1 MDLLGFERPRGGH
14 GFDPIGPTLWQWA
27 GDRCGCD
34 HKVVWLNQQVFG
46 SCQMLW
52 LDHDQARKPFGERC
66 NYTKAGSVIAA
77 M

>member
-1 MDLLGFERPRGGH
+1 MAMGWGSHSG
-14 GFDPIGPTLWQWA
+14 
-27 GDRCGCD
+27 D

-46 SCQMLW
+46 SCLMLG
-52 LDHDQARKPFGERC
+52 LDHDQTRKPLNESW

>member
-1 MDLLGFERPRGGH
+1 
-14 GFDPIGPTLWQWA
+14 
-27 GDRCGCD
+27 
-34 HKVVWLNQQVFG
+34 VWLNQQVFG

-66 NYTKAGSVIAA
+66 NYTQAGSVIAA